1 MRIYTV
7 GHSSRELSEFIALLK
22 SHGIE
27 LLVDVRSFPKSSRFP
42 HFNRVQ
48 LESVLKKEGIDYI
61 HIPEL
66 GGLRK
71 EGYLNYIRTEEF
83 KEALEE
89 LMSLLTNRKT
99 AIMCAERNWR
109 ECHRRFIAEELV
121 KRKVEVVHILDGKRL
136 EEHPKHIFL

>member
-1 MRIYTV
+1 MRIYTL

-27 LLVDVRSFPKSSRFP
+27 LLADVRSLPKSSRFP
-42 HFNRVQ
+42 HFNRVH
-48 LESVLKKEGIDYI
+48 LGSVLKKEGIDYL

-71 EGYLNYIRTEEF
+71 EGYLNYVKTKKF

-89 LMSLLTNRKT
+89 LMSLSTNRKT
-99 AIMCAERNWR
+99 AIMCAEKNWR

-121 KRKVEVVHILDGKRL
+121 KKEVEVVHIFDGKRL
-136 EEHPKHIFL
+136 EEHPKYIFL

>member
-7 GHSSRELSEFIALLK
+7 GHSSRELSEFIALPK

-42 HFNRVQ
+42 HFNRAQ
-48 LESVLKKEGIDYI
+48 LESVLRKEGIDYL

-89 LMSLLTNRKT
+89 LMSLSTNRKT

-121 KRKVEVVHILDGKRL
+121 KREVEVVHILDGKRI